1 MNPTLNILNIQSS
14 ARVDD
19 SVSRQ
24 LSDEA
29 ISALGESQMRI
40 NVTERNVAKGT
51 PLIDSA
57 WVKATFTPI
66 DDRDDGDRTA
76 LVGSDRL
83 VEELEAADLLV
94 IGLPIYN
101 FGMPAALKAWADQ
114 VARAGRTFRY
124 TPDGPEGLL
133 KNKTAWI
140 VVASGGVPVDS
151 PVDFATPHLRQFLR
165 FLGITDIAVIAADR
179 LNADADSAMAS
190 ARAEIAE
197 QVTAISALSASA

>member
-1 MNPTLNILNIQSS
+1 MNRTLNILNIQSS

-29 ISALGESQMRI
+29 IAALGETQMRI
-40 NVTERNVAKGT
+40 NITERDVAKGI

-66 DDRDDGDRTA
+66 DDRDDADRTA
-76 LVGSDRL
+76 LQGSDQL
-83 VEELEAADLLV
+83 VEELEAADLLL

-101 FGMPAALKAWADQ
+101 FGVPAALKTWVDQ
-114 VARAGRTFRY
+114 IARAGRTFRY

-140 VVASGGVPVDS
+140 VIASGGVPVDS
-151 PVDFATPHLRQFLR
+151 PADFATPHMRQFLR
-165 FLGITDIAVIAADR
+165 FLGITNITVIAADR
-179 LNADADSAMAS
+179 LNANADSAMAS
-190 ARAEIAE
+190 ARSHIAE
-197 QVTAISALSASA
+197 AVTAISPLSARA